1 MQISL
6 KGMGKLNKR
15 EGGKEEEGTQRL
27 TLVNSSAAEVDE
39 EGEL

>member
-15 EGGKEEEGTQRL
+15 EGGKAEEGTQGL
-27 TLVNSSAAEVDE
+27 TLVNCSAAEVDE
-39 EGEL
+39 AGEL